1 MNWLTG
7 EGGHPVMNSGD
18 VAKNRNFESDIV
30 IVGGGAAG
38 LTAAVA
44 AAEKGAKVIVLEKAS
59 APGGNAAIYGKE
71 IPAVESPVQKREL
84 IDVTRDSLFKKAMKN
99 CRWDCDPRL
108 VRAIIDKSGDTMRW
122 LEGKG
127 VHFRM
132 IRIHP
137 DEDMVVFHKVISEG
151 ELGGQRIV
159 NILTRNCRDLGVK
172 LLCDTVVKK
181 ILARKKGEVAGA
193 VAATKSEKEFILKTK
208 SIILATGGYTANK
221 NLLEKHLHYHPNF
234 ASAGLPYNG
243 DGIALATQ
251 IGAATEGLGALA
263 LCGPNPERKTL
274 SLTIGGRIHELSLM
288 VVAQE
293 PYTVWVNKKGKRFVD
308 EAIGYNHY
316 AAAIPLA
323 RQPEG
328 LSYTIFDSEIL
339 RMMGEKGFIIGLAP
353 RIEDWWLQRD
363 GNLVGLECELG
374 RLAGDGVVRI
384 SDSLDETAGWIGA
397 VPSVLKETVEEYN
410 AACDRGHDPIFV
422 KERRYLFP
430 LRTPPYYAIRCKLS
444 ILHTMGGVKI
454 NEQMQALDK
463 EGEPIPGLYAAGMET
478 GGWENVHLDWL
489 IGGMTVALNG
499 GRIAGENAAQ
509 YSL

>member
-1 MNWLTG
+1 MNPG
-7 EGGHPVMNSGD
+7 KVEN
-18 VAKNRNFESDIV
+18 NRNLKSDVV

-44 AAEKGAKVIVLEKAS
+44 AAEKGASVIVLEKGS
-59 APGGNAAIYGKE
+59 TLGGNAAIYGKE

-99 CRWDCDPRL
+99 CRWDCDPRI
-108 VRAIIDKSGDTMRW
+108 VRAIIDKSGDTMSW

-127 VHFRM
+127 VSFRM

-151 ELGGQRIV
+151 ELGGKRIV
-159 NILTRNCRDLGVK
+159 NILTKNCQDLGVK
-172 LLCDTVVKK
+172 LICDTVTKK
-181 ILARKKGEVAGA
+181 ILTGPKGEVVGVVA
-193 VAATKSEKEFILKTK
+193 VTKGEKEFTLTTR
-208 SIILATGGYTANK
+208 SVIIATGGYTANRK
-221 NLLEKHLHYHPNF
+221 LVEKYPHYHPNF
-234 ASAGLPYNG
+234 ASAGLPYDG

-251 IGAATEGLGALA
+251 IGASTEGLGALA
-263 LCGPNPERKTL
+263 LCGPNPERKYL
-274 SLTIGGRIHELSLM
+274 SITIGGRTHELSLM

-293 PYTVWVNKKGKRFVD
+293 PYTLWVNKKGKRFVD

-316 AAAIPLA
+316 AAAIPMA

-339 RMMGEKGFIIGLAP
+339 QKMCVKGFVIGLAP

-363 GNLVGLECELG
+363 GNLVGLENELR
-374 RLAGDGVVRI
+374 RLADEGVVKI
-384 SDSLDETAGWIGA
+384 SDSWDEIADWIG
-397 VPSVLKETVEEYN
+397 VLPLVLKSTVDEYN
-410 AACDRGHDPIFV
+410 GVCDRGHDPIFV
-422 KERRYLFP
+422 KERRYLLP
-430 LRTPPYYAIRCKLS
+430 IRIPPYYAIRCKLS
-444 ILHTMGGVKI
+444 ILHTMGGIKI
-454 NEQMQALDK
+454 NEHMQALDK

-478 GGWENVHLDWL
+478 GGWENVHVDWL
-489 IGGMTVALNG
+489 VGGMTVALNG

-509 YSL
+509 YSS